1 MTTKSTKN
9 PHKTTTIIKRKIKT
23 NKQAKPPKRKPE
35 KLAKTKPWSSRSVH
49 AQCHHHFCP
58 PRAAEQL
65 CFLQGS
71 SGALWLF
78 PCQTTSCR
86 VVAAMLVH
94 TSQNLHPST
103 CFPPSLLFQ
112 LFSPLTICIFCSSL
126 LFLIAPVYAKSHPTQ
141 LSLNLRP
148 WGELFCIDFP
158 ASFCLFD
165 V

>member
-35 KLAKTKPWSSRSVH
+35 KLAKTKPWRSRSVH
-49 AQCHHHFCP
+49 SQCHHHFCP
-58 PRAAEQL
+58 PRAAE
-65 CFLQGS
+65 QGS